1 MPKTDYR
8 TLILGH
14 LFAAGEATR
23 TQVAERLGIR
33 KSTVGEVCR
42 GLLAEGRLLG
52 VGGAQRNERLR
63 LAPEAFLA
71 VGAEHRLDCLKL
83 VVLDASL
90 ARRGETSL
98 AMAAVYE
105 EARVAAIVDLVRG
118 FMREQ
123 RLDRAAAVGLGF
135 SDFIPHDIGTGAQFK
150 SIWMPGWG
158 SINIKAKL
166 EESLGLESRILRC
179 TDAFSLA
186 ERAFGSCR
194 ATGSFITVQLDE
206 GIGLSVF
213 HEGAFLRG
221 TTDIFGEL
229 GHTVYNEDGEICK
242 CGNRGCLETIAG
254 LEAVTRKVQD
264 NADRSYFHVRG
275 GGARITFQDVVHN
288 AQEGNKLAL
297 LALNEAAK
305 AVGNT
310 LAVVVNVLGIT
321 RIVLYGR
328 LVLAGE
334 LLRQQILNS
343 IRQHCIYP
351 LNQDTEVCLSQL
363 DEYGSAAGAAYSVLQ
378 GYFAR
383 TRTG

>member
-8 TLILGH
+8 ALILGH
-14 LFAAGEATR
+14 LFARGEATR

-42 GLLAEGRLLG
+42 ELLAEGRLEAVG
-52 VGGAQRNERLR
+52 VAKRNGRLR
-63 LAPEAFLA
+63 LAPEAFRA
-71 VGAEHRLDCLKL
+71 IGVEHRLDCLKL

-90 ARRGETSL
+90 RRRAQASQPMG
-98 AMAAVYE
+98 AVYA
-105 EARVAAIVDLVRG
+105 EARVAAIIGLIRD
-118 FMREQ
+118 FIREQ
-123 RLDRAAAVGLGF
+123 GLERAAPVGLGF
-135 SDFIPHDIGTGAQFK
+135 SDFIPHDIGTGTQFK

-158 SINIKAKL
+158 SINIKAQV
-166 EESLGLESRILRC
+166 EESLALESRILRC

-194 ATGSFITVQLDE
+194 KAGSFITVQLDE
-206 GIGLSVF
+206 GIGLSVY
-213 HEGAFLRG
+213 HEGGFLRG

-254 LEAVTRKVQD
+254 LDAVTRKVRD
-264 NADRSYFHVRG
+264 NVDRSYFQVSG
-275 GGARITFQDVVHN
+275 GGSISFQDVVHN
-288 AQEGNKLAL
+288 AREGNKLAL

-310 LAVVVNVLGIT
+310 LANVVNVLGIT
-321 RIVLYGR
+321 RIILYGR

-363 DEYGSAAGAAYSVLQ
+363 DEFSSAAGAAYSVLL
-378 GYFAR
+378 GYFKP
-383 TRTG
+383 

>member
-14 LFAAGEATR
+14 LFASGVATR
-23 TQVAERLGIR
+23 TEIAERLGIR

-42 GLLAEGRLLG
+42 GLLAEGRLQ
-52 VGGAQRNERLR
+52 GGGGTTRNARLR
-63 LAPEAFLA
+63 LATDAFLA
-71 VGAEHRLDCLKL
+71 LGVEHRLDCLKL

-90 ARRGETSL
+90 QRKAQASL
-98 AMAAVYE
+98 RMPPVYE
-105 EARVAAIVDLVRG
+105 EARVAAIVERIRG
-118 FMREQ
+118 FLREQ
-123 RLDRAAAVGLGF
+123 GLDRAKPLGLGF

-158 SINIKAKL
+158 SINIKAKVGQA
-166 EESLGLESRILRC
+166 LGLETRILRC
-179 TDAFSLA
+179 TDAYSLA

-194 ATGSFITVQLDE
+194 AAGSFIVVQLDE
-206 GIGLSVF
+206 GIGLSVY
-213 HEGAFLRG
+213 HQGSFLRG

-254 LEAVTRKVQD
+254 LGAVTRKVQD
-264 NADRSYFHVRG
+264 NVDRSYFHVQD
-275 GGARITFQDVVHN
+275 GGASITFQDVVHN
-288 AQEGNKLAL
+288 AREGNKLAL

-305 AVGNT
+305 AIGNT
-310 LAVVVNVLGIT
+310 LANVVNVLGIT
-321 RIVLYGR
+321 RIILYGR
-328 LVLAGE
+328 LVLAGD
-334 LLRQQILNS
+334 LLRQQLLNS

-363 DEYGSAAGAAYSVLQ
+363 DDFASAAGAAYSVLQ
-378 GYFAR
+378 GYFER
-383 TRTG
+383 TAAG

>member
-8 TLILGH
+8 ALILGH
-14 LFAAGEATR
+14 LFDSGEATR
-23 TQVAERLGIR
+23 TEIAESLGIR
-33 KSTVGEVCR
+33 KSTVGEVCQ
-42 GLLAEGRLLG
+42 GLLEEGRLLG
-52 VGGAQRNERLR
+52 ASGAKRKERLR
-63 LAPEAFLA
+63 LNPDAFQA
-71 VGAEHRLDCLKL
+71 IGVEHRLDCLKL

-90 ARRGETSL
+90 RRRAQASL
-98 AMAAVYE
+98 PMGAVQE
-105 EARVAAIVDLVRG
+105 GARVAAIIDLIRSFLG
-118 FMREQ
+118 EQ
-123 RLDRAAAVGLGF
+123 QPGRAAPVGLGF

-158 SINIKAKL
+158 SINIKAKV
-166 EESLGLESRILRC
+166 EESLALASRILRC

-194 ATGSFITVQLDE
+194 AAGSFITVQLDE
-206 GIGLSVF
+206 GIGLSVY
-213 HEGAFLRG
+213 HEGGFLRG

-264 NADRSYFHVRG
+264 NVDRSYFHIRG
-275 GGARITFQDVVHN
+275 GGRRVSFQDVVHN

-310 LAVVVNVLGIT
+310 LANVVNVLGIT

-343 IRQHCIYP
+343 IRQHCVYP
-351 LNQDTEVCLSQL
+351 LNQDAEVCLSKL
-363 DEYGSAAGAAYSVLQ
+363 DEFASAGGAAYSVLE
-378 GYFAR
+378 GYF
-383 TRTG
+383 TH